1 MDEQRLQEL
10 NAIRDRMAGG
20 MSGYQAINYNSLP
33 QNPVPFQNYSNFV
46 NEQNEIETDYKL
58 FKSFYNGGVSIING
72 MIGTGRMLADR
83 RLSYEAQEGE
93 AAGMAGV
100 SSAAAAEVN
109 KPTTLLKRYNIQ
121 ANTTTEQLI
130 YGVAEGATQLAGQAL
145 VTLATGGI
153 GGGIFMGAQIAG
165 NQYNELRDAGVE
177 PDRAFE
183 ASVANALIQ
192 TPLEQLSFGKLM
204 KSLPANSKLKAKLYQ
219 VLESTLTEGLTEGLQ
234 ELPEQLTSI
243 WAKNNGIDAL
253 GVAREWDKNAS
264 DNIKDM
270 VYSGVIGGILGGG
283 ASGIRVAIS
292 SKLEKAFIDYQNE
305 NITASAENAKKN
317 GMSAQQ
323 TQQVV
328 DLNDRGETAV
338 NIDAQQVLSY
348 AQTQQVGVDK
358 VARSLG
364 VTTSE
369 IEDAAEAGLD
379 ITVSKGHMV
388 QAMMEQNGF
397 SEAIM
402 PHVSYGEQGRS
413 LNYYQMQEEVSKA
426 YGEGSEV
433 IKALDEELNA
443 IEQSMLDAGI
453 PKDQAKQARELYNA
467 FAVSMSPENPAEW
480 IKNHKVRFANEGKVK
495 GDNGS
500 LFQTAPAIDTPEFK
514 AWFGDSKAVDASGN
528 PIVVYHGTPKGGF
541 ESFDTDLIF
550 TTSNQD
556 VASKYANDNKDYIQ
570 RGEGYTGARVKDMSI
585 DEVLNFMNGQNSY
598 IKYEKLQ
605 EEKLPEIIKE
615 LFVFNRLHMVNMQLR
630 ENWVSQYANQELSGW
645 QKDFYD
651 LVKEY
656 QNILNLVSSNDFNS
670 ELAKKLLE
678 LEEKIEDT
686 RLKHTRDGKEAR
698 LFIRKAYANELS
710 KYRMKNGEDIYIAL
724 DDGEFNGI
732 LNEQTIRDD
741 ASRIQR
747 DKATQG
753 VIPLY
758 VNMQNPFVYDAQGQ
772 NWNNLPFENSKHGT
786 TTTDGIAKWAKENG
800 YDGVIIKRVNDVAG
814 YNPSD
819 EYIVFN
825 SNQVKSAVYNEGSF
839 NPASPNIY
847 NQSQAGNIK
856 GSFTPQADGSYVIS
870 MFKNGDAST
879 VIHETGHY
887 FFEVFMQESG
897 LDTASDK
904 LKKDR
909 AAFLNYVGM
918 TEEQWQAAD
927 FEGRRAAHE
936 RVATA
941 FEQYLLEGKAPS
953 KGLRGV
959 FSRFSKWL
967 KAIYGEVVKSD
978 DYAEL
983 TDDVR
988 QVFDHWLAA
997 DADIEEAARM
1007 QGFYTK
1013 LDPKITSILGE
1024 KNKKW
1029 LEDKIY
1035 EAHNTAM
1042 EMLTRQYM
1050 RNFAPKRRAEIEAYR
1065 KEIAPQIEELVDS
1078 IKVNAARE
1086 GIRVY
1091 FTKDVSK
1098 TKEVY
1103 AEVPA
1108 DGKKRKVTV
1117 FKKVRLKTGEVVVVT
1132 ADPATIASKY
1142 LHTIGTNLENP
1153 IDRMEQL
1160 QKEIDARLQPIIDQ
1174 IEASIDE
1181 YNNYV
1186 NYYED
1191 LFSGEYNVDVGGLK
1205 EEVINPDTGK
1215 PLKPGES
1222 NGHYVYHNADMDLK
1236 DNFYA
1241 RYVAENGRKR
1251 LTKAEIREL
1260 AIEIYSGNDKYSLQ
1274 GDAGDTSTWSK
1285 EDLAEVQADV
1295 EARAKEIKDMIETLQ
1310 AYKENKE
1317 YTRMAKV
1324 RALRDEERLTFEMI
1338 AEQCGYS
1345 SGSEMAQDLLTRPT
1359 RQQMLKQLTDVQV
1372 SNKFPDYAKERA
1384 EAELAIIE
1392 ALNNDKQG
1400 EVIALEQQ
1408 LIDEAAQTASVA
1420 ERTEQARMAFAREQK
1435 AKAEVIA
1442 RNTLLNMTMRE
1453 ALNIRRFAMAERR
1466 AAASAKKAI
1475 KAGDFEAASEY
1486 KRQQMIAHAMVRHS
1500 AKLKQE
1506 VERTKKFV
1514 KRLRK
1519 LKKDS
1524 EHFGNEQNFNQIAH
1538 LLYRLGVERKDYNPS
1553 NRTQTLAEYLAEMT
1567 DKLGDGVPDI
1577 DESITNEINDLRDSQ
1592 NMTIEQYEKIRDA
1605 LQNLYAIVKQDIQ
1618 GTLDAKA
1625 QDFEETKTNI
1635 TDNLNKLENKYTP
1648 SIGGVDNE
1656 SFWARQIAQ
1665 RQSLDNFLEMMD
1677 GWTFGYFS
1685 KTFGAPLKHA
1695 ADLQAKLTMEY
1706 EDAVSAAMKKWLPNA
1721 EARRAADT
1729 EQYYEELGGN
1739 ANKHTLVNM
1748 LIHLGNQSSMER
1760 LCTSRVEGAEN
1771 SKLWV
1776 FPDANNNL
1784 TREEAIAMTRE
1795 NLINFLSKNLT
1806 AADVDFAQAKVDAAN
1821 KLWPLLAQVNI
1832 DTKGFAPAKVE
1843 ATPIAVKPNNGDYM
1857 TFRGGYYPLAR
1868 DSRLGSQRQGAEAFA
1883 GTEDGSAPMRTM
1895 STVQNTSKGR
1905 TNASYPVKLNYGYE
1919 MGIIQNTIH
1928 DIAYRQVMMNFNKIF
1943 SDKDIASLMK
1953 RKLGLENYNIL
1964 KETLW
1969 KCARPRSLQDS
1980 VMAERSLTQA
1990 ANWIRRKTVN
2000 AIIACNLKISLQ
2012 NLGNVFLFGNT
2023 VEGFTQADV
2032 MAALPKILS
2041 GLQSH
2046 KAMRQE
2052 VFAKSIFMRERA
2064 KAPDFAM
2071 KEVAEENAIIKANK
2085 RAKGVVNKVTEKLTW
2100 AEETSQ
2106 TFGAKMLEVTDN
2118 ITAVPVWLQAY
2129 NKKLQA
2135 GASEQEAIDFADTVI
2150 RRTLGSNRLQDV
2162 SSIQRGSSMYKL
2174 FTAFQSFFNTQFN
2187 QWWREAN
2194 IDYKLYTKGEYK
2206 EAFMRVMSFALSKW
2220 IFACLANTI
2229 IGSLSF
2235 IKPFEKDEKK
2245 KWRDITQELITY
2257 PISMTGGVG
2266 GQVAL
2271 ASTQALLGMQSY
2283 GYRLSIIEN
2292 TLTKGV
2298 SLGTKINTVA
2308 QGKKDVDELAEPV
2321 AEITA
2326 IMLGL
2331 PLQFVR
2337 TPANLLNIAFDDMN
2351 FELEDIMN
2359 RRKKSERNRN

>member
-1 MDEQRLQEL
+1 MNFEELKADYEQKMAAKDDWFNGGYRTDVNSGQSYRDTLGFIGDVEQLQEDDGFIIKTAKSFANGITSSVSGTIGSLKMLRDKNIQQHLEQQPDYVINQEAVDIL
-10 NAIRDRMAGG
+10 NNAYDTTSNWRYNVKKDSTAAQLFYGYVEGGGQMLTQIATRALFGAPASAILMGMQISGAQYEDLRNAGVKPEKAFDAALSNGIIQGVLEEVGIEKVLKAFPTYSGVNKTLREIAVRG
-20 MSGYQAINYNSLP
+20 MS
-33 QNPVPFQNYSNFV
+33 
-46 NEQNEIETDYKL
+46 
-58 FKSFYNGGVSIING
+58 
-72 MIGTGRMLADR
+72 
-83 RLSYEAQEGE
+83 EGFTE
-93 AAGMAGV
+93 
-100 SSAAAAEVN
+100 
-109 KPTTLLKRYNIQ
+109 LIQ
-121 ANTTTEQLI
+121 A
-130 YGVAEGATQLAGQAL
+130 
-145 VTLATGGI
+145 
-153 GGGIFMGAQIAG
+153 
-165 NQYNELRDAGVE
+165 
-177 PDRAFE
+177 
-183 ASVANALIQ
+183 
-192 TPLEQLSFGKLM
+192 
-204 KSLPANSKLKAKLYQ
+204 
-219 VLESTLTEGLTEGLQ
+219 
-234 ELPEQLTSI
+234 LPEQLSNI
-243 WAKNNGIDAL
+243 WAKQDNTGLGTYDTAL
-253 GVAREWDKNAS
+253 NVAREWDENAS

-270 VYSGVIGGILGGG
+270 VFQGIIGTLVGST
-283 ASGIRVAIS
+283 ASGANFAIANGFN
-292 SKLEKAFIDYQNE
+292 KLVVNQQNKHIENLVGKAKEK
-305 NITASAENAKKN
+305 
-317 GMSAQQ
+317 GMNSQY
-323 TQQVV
+323 TQAVV
-328 DLNDRGETAV
+328 DRMDRGETAV

-348 AQTQQVGVDK
+348 AQSQQVDVEK
-358 VARSLG
+358 IATSLG
-364 VTTSE
+364 VTASE

-397 SEAIM
+397 SEAII

-413 LNYYQMQEEVSKA
+413 LNYYQMQEEMSKA
-426 YGEGSEV
+426 YGEGSEAV
-433 IKALDEELNA
+433 KALDEELNSL
-443 IEQSMLDAGI
+443 EQSMLEAGVA
-453 PKDQAKQARELYNA
+453 KQQAKDARALANA
-467 FAVSMSPENPAEW
+467 FAVSMAPENPAEFL
-480 IKNHKVRFANEGKVK
+480 KKYKLRFSNEGKVNN
-495 GDNGS
+495 DWS
-500 LFQTAPAIDTPEFK
+500 LFQKATGDLLTQLEEVSQKGDVFK
-514 AWFGDSKAVDASGN
+514 AYRAMVLIDGKLYPPMATKSDNKSLQNPSELGVWEVAEEHPEKAKFKV
-528 PIVVYHGTPKGGF
+528 KGKNKYF
-541 ESFDTDLIF
+541 S
-550 TTSNQD
+550 QD
-556 VASKYANDNKDYIQ
+556 VETRNVNGKWEAKDKNGTWYELAL
-570 RGEGYTGARVKDMSI
+570 GEDGLPA
-585 DEVLNFMNGQNSY
+585 LNFELIKDNGDKVPARYNPY
-598 IKYEKLQ
+598 IHTSQSPLNDQFSTAYKRPNMVVVEV
-605 EEKLPEIIKE
+605 EIPK
-615 LFVFNRLHMVNMQLR
+615 
-630 ENWVSQYANQELSGW
+630 
-645 QKDFYD
+645 
-651 LVKEY
+651 
-656 QNILNLVSSNDFNS
+656 S
-670 ELAKKLLE
+670 ELTSGYKADRAKDAVGMVEWKSGPVGTKLAKVGKPRQVALTRYAKPVRILSDAETADRIAEIMKGENISIPDNTVTPSLLAE
-678 LEEKIEDT
+678 LKKRNVPIEESGLIK
-686 RLKHTRDGKEAR
+686 
-698 LFIRKAYANELS
+698 S
-710 KYRMKNGEDIYIAL
+710 
-724 DDGEFNGI
+724 
-732 LNEQTIRDD
+732 LNQ
-741 ASRIQR
+741 
-747 DKATQG
+747 
-753 VIPLY
+753 
-758 VNMQNPFVYDAQGQ
+758 AQ
-772 NWNNLPFENSKHGT
+772 E
-786 TTTDGIAKWAKENG
+786 
-800 YDGVIIKRVNDVAG
+800 
-814 YNPSD
+814 
-819 EYIVFN
+819 
-825 SNQVKSAVYNEGSF
+825 
-839 NPASPNIY
+839 
-847 NQSQAGNIK
+847 GNIK

-870 MFKNGDAST
+870 MFKGADAST

-887 FFEVFMQESG
+887 FFEIFMQESG

-967 KAIYGEVVKSD
+967 KAIYSEVVKSN
-978 DYAEL
+978 DYAGL

-997 DADIEEAARM
+997 DADIEQAARM
-1007 QGFYTK
+1007 QGFFGK
-1013 LDPKITSILGE
+1013 LDNKLTANLSD
-1024 KNKKW
+1024 KQKKW

-1035 EAHNTAM
+1035 SAREKAIEILTKKYM
-1042 EMLTRQYM
+1042 E
-1050 RNFAPKRRAEIEAYR
+1050 NFRPERRAEIEAFRKANEEAVRERVHNYR
-1065 KEIAPQIEELVDS
+1065 VNEAKRSLIDNFAQDIERPLKYGLLVDFPIMQKFQVAGKPIQLSNRYLNWLNYDRGREEQYKS
-1078 IKVNAARE
+1078 IQ
-1086 GIRVY
+1086 
-1091 FTKDVSK
+1091 S
-1098 TKEVY
+1098 
-1103 AEVPA
+1103 
-1108 DGKKRKVTV
+1108 
-1117 FKKVRLKTGEVVVVT
+1117 
-1132 ADPATIASKY
+1132 
-1142 LHTIGTNLENP
+1142 
-1153 IDRMEQL
+1153 
-1160 QKEIDARLQPIIDQ
+1160 EIDAALNPIIEKLNEGFGARSRVAYIDTATGQ
-1174 IEASIDE
+1174 EISFNEAQSRDKASPGYVTRFVSENDPWYQKWWAENHRQPTKADLIKLAEDLYCGIDE
-1181 YNNYV
+1181 YGVYG
-1186 NYYED
+1186 D
-1191 LFSGEYNVDVGGLK
+1191 LMTAQSAEQQDDLDQYAK
-1205 EEVINPDTGK
+1205 EQRAQLNEW
-1215 PLKPGES
+1215 
-1222 NGHYVYHNADMDLK
+1222 
-1236 DNFYA
+1236 YA
-1241 RYVAENGRKR
+1241 ERDKLR
-1251 LTKAEIREL
+1251 TD
-1260 AIEIYSGNDKYSLQ
+1260 DKYL
-1274 GDAGDTSTWSK
+1274 GKSK
-1285 EDLAEVQADV
+1285 RPKLSDDEAIFYEQLAEG
-1295 EARAKEIKDMIETLQ
+1295 L
-1310 AYKENKE
+1310 
-1317 YTRMAKV
+1317 
-1324 RALRDEERLTFEMI
+1324 
-1338 AEQCGYS
+1338 GYS
-1345 SGSEMAQDLLTRPT
+1345 SGSEMANDIINAKSESVMVRDELNALVKEKYP
-1359 RQQMLKQLTDVQV
+1359 
-1372 SNKFPDYAKERA
+1372 SYAEDKA
-1384 EAELAIIE
+1384 KAELAIVE
-1392 ALNNDKQG
+1392 SLNNDKEG

-1408 LIDEAAQTASVA
+1408 LIDEAAQTAF
-1420 ERTEQARMAFAREQK
+1420 EREQTTQARMAFAREQK
-1435 AKAEVIA
+1435 AKAEVTA
-1442 RNTLLNMTMRE
+1442 RNTLLNMPIIE

-1475 KAGDFEAASEY
+1475 KAGDFEAASEF
-1486 KRQQMIAHAMVRHS
+1486 KRQQMVAHAMVRYS

-1519 LKKDS
+1519 LKKDK

-1553 NRTQTLAEYLAEMT
+1553 NRTQTLADYLAEMT

-1577 DESITNEINDLRDSQ
+1577 DESVTNEMNDLRDSQ
-1592 NMTIEQYEKIRDA
+1592 NMTIEQYSKIRDA

-1625 QDFEETKTNI
+1625 KNFAENKENI
-1635 TDNLNKLENKYTP
+1635 TENLNKLDDKYTP
-1648 SIGGVDNE
+1648 SIGGVDSE
-1656 SFWARQIAQ
+1656 SFWKRQIAQ

-1677 GWTFGYFS
+1677 GWTLGYFS

-1695 ADLQAKLTMEY
+1695 ADLQAKLTMEF
-1706 EDAVSAAMKKWLPNA
+1706 EDAISAAMKKWLPNA

-1760 LCTSRVEGAEN
+1760 LCTTRVEGAEN

-1784 TREEAIAMTRE
+1784 SREEAIAMTRE
-1795 NLINFLSKNLT
+1795 NLINFLGKHLT
-1806 AADVDFAQAKVDAAN
+1806 SADVEFAQAKVDAAN

-1843 ATPIAVKPNNGDYM
+1843 ATPVAFKPSNGDYM

-1883 GTEDGSAPMRTM
+1883 GTEDGTAPIKTM
-1895 STVQNTSKGR
+1895 STVQSTSKGR
-1905 TNASYPVKLNYGYE
+1905 TGANYPVKLNYGYE
-1919 MGIIQNTIH
+1919 MGIIQDTIH

-1943 SDKDIASLMK
+1943 SDKEIASLMK

-2032 MAALPKILS
+2032 MAALPKIFS
-2041 GLQSH
+2041 GLANH

-2085 RAKGVVNKVTEKLTW
+2085 RAKGAVNQVTEKLTW
-2100 AEETSQ
+2100 AEENAQ
-2106 TFGAKMLEVTDN
+2106 IFGAKMLEVTDN

-2135 GASEQEAIDFADTVI
+2135 EASEQEAIDFADTVI

-2220 IFACLANTI
+2220 LFACLANTI

-2257 PISMTGGVG
+2257 PIAMTGGVG

-2298 SLGTKINTVA
+2298 SLGTKINAVA
-2308 QGKKDVDELAEPV
+2308 QGKKDIDELAEPV

-2359 RRKKSERNRN
+2359 RRRKSERNK

>member
-93 AAGMAGV
+93 AAGMTGV
-100 SSAAAAEVN
+100 GSVTIDELR
-109 KPTTLLKRYNIQ
+109 KPTKLLQRYNVQ
-121 ANTTTEQLI
+121 ANTTAEKLI
-130 YGVAEGATQLAGQAL
+130 YGLAEGGAQLVGQAL

-153 GGGIFMGAQIAG
+153 GGGFFMGAQIAG
-165 NQYNELRDAGVE
+165 NQYNELRNEGVD

-183 ASVANALIQ
+183 ASVTNALIQ
-192 TPLEQLSFGKLM
+192 TPLEQLAFGKIM
-204 KSLPANSKLKAKLYQ
+204 KALPANSKLKAKLYK
-219 VLESTLTEGLTEGLQ
+219 VAEDFITEGVTEGLQ
-234 ELPEQLTSI
+234 SLPEQLTNI

-264 DNIKDM
+264 EYIKDM
-270 VYSGVIGGILGGG
+270 VYSGIIGSILGAGAGGIRI
-283 ASGIRVAIS
+283 GISTAI
-292 SKLEKAFIDYQNE
+292 EKSFTNYQNK

-323 TQQVV
+323 TQQIV

-443 IEQSMLDAGI
+443 IEQSMLDAGAA
-453 PKDQAKQARELYNA
+453 KDQAKQARELYNA

-480 IKNHKVRFANEGKVK
+480 IKNHKVRFANEGKVSK
-495 GDNGS
+495 NDS
-500 LFQTAPAIDTPEFK
+500 LFQTAPNVESQEFK
-514 AWFGDSKAVDASGN
+514 NWFGNSKVVDESGK
-528 PIVVYHGTPKGGF
+528 PLMVYHGSPSAGF
-541 ESFDTDLIF
+541 ESFEGNYIF
-550 TTSNQD
+550 TTSDKSVASHYANNEQEFVKRGAEYTDTRISKMPLDQVLEFVNQNNSGETYRKILDSDLPDIFHDFILFNKLQRENFAERDKWLNEYKNQD
-556 VASKYANDNKDYIQ
+556 
-570 RGEGYTGARVKDMSI
+570 
-585 DEVLNFMNGQNSY
+585 
-598 IKYEKLQ
+598 LQ
-605 EEKLPEIIKE
+605 D
-615 LFVFNRLHMVNMQLR
+615 
-630 ENWVSQYANQELSGW
+630 W
-645 QKDFYD
+645 QKEVYK
-651 LVKEY
+651 LAKEY
-656 QNILNLVSSNDFNS
+656 QELFKLATSEKLNVNQI
-670 ELAKKLLE
+670 KRLLE
-678 LEEKIEDT
+678 IEKLVGDI
-686 RLKHTRDGKEAR
+686 KKQHNRDSREAR
-698 LFIRKAYANELS
+698 LFLQKSYTNALVN
-710 KYRMKNGEDIYIAL
+710 YRVNYDLNSYIAL
-724 DDGEFNGI
+724 DEDGVLNGTYS
-732 LNEQTIRDD
+732 EEDIRDE
-741 ASRIQR
+741 ARRIAR
-747 DKATQG
+747 GKATQG
-753 VIPLY
+753 VYPLY
-758 VNMQNPFVYDAQGQ
+758 INMQNPFIYDAQGY
-772 NWNNLPFENSKHGT
+772 NWNALPFENSKHGT
-786 TTTDGIAKWAKENG
+786 TTTDGIARWAKENG
-800 YDGVIIKRVNDVAG
+800 YDGVIIKRVNDVPG
-814 YNPSD
+814 YNPAD

-825 SNQVKSAVYNEGSF
+825 SSQVKSAIYNEGTF
-839 NPASPNIY
+839 NPNDPNIY
-847 NQSQAGNIK
+847 NQAQEGKYK

-870 MFKNGDAST
+870 MFKGADAST

-887 FFEVFMQESG
+887 FFEIFMQESG

-918 TEEQWQAAD
+918 TDEQWQAAD

-967 KAIYGEVVKSD
+967 KAIYGEVVKSN

-1007 QGFYTK
+1007 QGYFGK
-1013 LDPKITSILGE
+1013 LDNKLTANLSD
-1024 KNKKW
+1024 KQKKW

-1035 EAHNTAM
+1035 SAREKAIEILTKKYM
-1042 EMLTRQYM
+1042 E
-1050 RNFAPKRRAEIEAYR
+1050 NFAPRRRAEIEAYR
-1065 KEIAPQIEELVDS
+1065 KDIEPKIREAVHEYRVNKARDNIA
-1078 IKVNAARE
+1078 
-1086 GIRVY
+1086 GM
-1091 FTKDVSK
+1091 FTKTVERTFRFELFGDEKVKYNARIIGKPIQISNRYINWLNQEPSK
-1098 TKEVY
+1098 E
-1103 AEVPA
+1103 AA
-1108 DGKKRKVTV
+1108 
-1117 FKKVRLKTGEVVVVT
+1117 LKSVQ
-1132 ADPATIASKY
+1132 Y
-1142 LHTIGTNLENP
+1142 
-1153 IDRMEQL
+1153 
-1160 QKEIDARLQPIIDQ
+1160 EIDAALKPIIEQ
-1174 IEASIDE
+1174 IKQGYGARSRVAYVDTATGQEISFNEAQSRDKASSGYVTRFISQNDTWYQKWWEENHRQPTQADLIKLAEDLYCGIDE
-1181 YNNYV
+1181 YGVYG
-1186 NYYED
+1186 D
-1191 LFSGEYNVDVGGLK
+1191 LMTAHSAEQQNELDQYAK
-1205 EEVINPDTGK
+1205 EQRAQLNEW
-1215 PLKPGES
+1215 
-1222 NGHYVYHNADMDLK
+1222 
-1236 DNFYA
+1236 YA
-1241 RYVAENGRKR
+1241 ERDKLLAENEYLGKKKKPA
-1251 LTKAEIREL
+1251 LTDEEALYFE
-1260 AIEIYSGNDKYSLQ
+1260 S
-1274 GDAGDTSTWSK
+1274 
-1285 EDLAEVQADV
+1285 LAE
-1295 EARAKEIKDMIETLQ
+1295 EL
-1310 AYKENKE
+1310 
-1317 YTRMAKV
+1317 
-1324 RALRDEERLTFEMI
+1324 
-1338 AEQCGYS
+1338 GYS
-1345 SGSEMAQDLLTRPT
+1345 SGSEMAQDILNSKTEE
-1359 RQQMLKQLTDVQV
+1359 QMVREAVNNAVDKEF
-1372 SNKFPDYAKERA
+1372 SDYLKERKQA
-1384 EAELAIIE
+1384 QLAVIE
-1392 ALNNDKQG
+1392 ALNNDQDG

-1408 LIDEAAQTASVA
+1408 LIDEAAQTAF
-1420 ERTEQARMAFAREQK
+1420 EREQSTQTRMAKAAEAK
-1435 AKAEVIA
+1435 AKAEVTA
-1442 RNTLLNMTMRE
+1442 RNTLLNMPMRE

-1475 KAGDFEAASEY
+1475 KAGDFEAASEF
-1486 KRQQMIAHAMVRHS
+1486 KRQQMVAHAMVRHS

-1519 LKKDS
+1519 LKKDK

-1538 LLYRLGVERKDYNPS
+1538 LLYRLGIVRKDYNP
-1553 NRTQTLAEYLAEMT
+1553 NTRTQNLAEYLAEMT

-1625 QDFEETKTNI
+1625 QDFEETKINI

-1771 SKLWV
+1771 SKLWI

-1795 NLINFLSKNLT
+1795 NLINFLGKYLT
-1806 AADVDFAQAKVDAAN
+1806 KADVEFAQAKVDAAN

-1843 ATPIAVKPNNGDYM
+1843 ATPIAFKPNNSDYM

-1883 GTEDGSAPMRTM
+1883 STDDGSAPIRTM

-1919 MGIIQNTIH
+1919 MGIIQDTIH

-2032 MAALPKILS
+2032 MAALPNVFS
-2041 GLQSH
+2041 GLKNH

-2298 SLGTKINTVA
+2298 SLGTKINAVA
-2308 QGKKDVDELAEPV
+2308 QGKKNVDELAEPV